1 MIKRPEEI
9 ALLAESGRLLAKV
22 FEYLDGLE
30 LIGLSTLQVNDRVD
44 EFIVHTLKAR
54 PASKGQY
61 GYAYALNASRNQVV
75 CHGVPSAADV
85 LQDGDIVN
93 FDVTLEKNG
102 YIADSSKTY
111 VLQDGDIVNFD
122 VTLEKNGYIADSSKT
137 YVLGAASQPARRL
150 VQTSYEAMWKGI
162 QAVRQGARLGDVGHA
177 IERHA
182 RQHGYSIVRDYCGH
196 GIGREMHEPP
206 QVLHFGKPGTG
217 LVLREGMVFTIEPM
231 LNQGR
236 RAVETQQD
244 GWTVVTRDGQLSAQ
258 FEHTVAVTDRGVR
271 VLTLRSGETA
281 PR

>member
-9 ALLAESGRLLAKV
+9 NLLAEAGRLLAQV

-44 EFIVHTLKAR
+44 DFIVNALKAR

-75 CHGVPSAADV
+75 CHGVPSAADI

-93 FDVTLEKNG
+93 FDITLEKH
-102 YIADSSKTY
+102 
-111 VLQDGDIVNFD
+111 
-122 VTLEKNGYIADSSKT
+122 GYIADSSKT

-150 VQTSYEAMWKGI
+150 VQTTYEAMWKGI
-162 QAVRQGARLGDVGHA
+162 QAVRPGARLGDVGHA

-182 RQHGYSIVRDYCGH
+182 RRHGYSIVRDYCGH

-217 LVLREGMVFTIEPM
+217 LILREGMVFTIEPM

-236 RAVETQQD
+236 RAVETLED

-258 FEHTVAVTDRGVR
+258 FEHTVAVSDRGAR
-271 VLTLRSGETA
+271 VLTLRPGETA
-281 PR
+281 PH